1 MAELRF
7 CKPAVVGST
16 PTASSVLKFVVA
28 RALRRRDVGGVPERP
43 MGPDCKSGGNAFA
56 GSNPAAPTRFAGWT
70 CPTGVL
76 FSSLA
81 GLSVAF
87 KIELTS
93 VSEVLGRSDE
103 SAAAGSQTRV

>member
-16 PTASSVLKFVVA
+16 PTASSVLKFIVA
-28 RALRRRDVGGVPERP
+28 RALLEWDVGGVPERP

-56 GSNPAAPTRFAGWT
+56 GSNPAAPTRFAGWM

-76 FSSLA
+76 ISSLA
-81 GLSVAF
+81 GLGVAF
-87 KIELTS
+87 R
-93 VSEVLGRSDE
+93 VL
-103 SAAAGSQTRV
+103 

>member
-1 MAELRF
+1 
-7 CKPAVVGST
+7 
-16 PTASSVLKFVVA
+16 
-28 RALRRRDVGGVPERP
+28 